1 MREDKMIDKI
11 YGELTTR
18 LASSDFN
25 FAKYKRDWGR
35 KNSVEF
41 NTLWSEIIDDIERL
55 AKTCTLKFYE
65 GRYYIFDNKIY
76 VPIEEKVVMKAFE
89 VTMRHQRV
97 MVIASSTTV
106 AKKNFCDVIRYYNPL
121 TPRKDMVA
129 FSNGVLDLRNF
140 NAEGRYRVEFYEDFS
155 PRFHVTYHH
164 PYPYNP
170 DAKCPMWKSFLHEV
184 LPDKDSRVVLQM
196 FLGLGLIQRSTVY
209 DECEGADSAK
219 VELCLILLGSG
230 ANGKSVIYQTAM
242 GIYGPKRISGVDYDD
257 LTATGDEGMR
267 SRTLLREA
275 LFNWSSDSDPR
286 TFGRKRTGVFKR
298 IVSGEPV
305 ADRKIGENVKENF
318 HMPYLVFNLNELPRS
333 DDQTLGFI
341 RRLQFVSF
349 DVTIPPHRQN
359 KALASDLKAE
369 YSGIFNWILRGAK
382 ELRRKKFVFPE
393 SAKQRQQVVLAQLQV
408 DPVSAWLNAY
418 RLRSERNIAGERCM
432 WVHNQKLLEHMW
444 QFCDDNDAERP
455 SKQKFGHTMTRKR
468 FDRKRLSDG
477 VYYRIYGGDEE
488 DMGERIIVSDS
499 GMESKESHEKLFY
512 IERDD

>member
-11 YGELTTR
+11 YGELTNR
-18 LASSDFN
+18 ISSSDFN
-25 FAKYKRDWGR
+25 FSKYKCDWGR
-35 KNSVEF
+35 KNSVEY

-55 AKTCTLKFYE
+55 AKSCTLKFYE

-97 MVIASSTTV
+97 MAVASSQTV

-129 FSNGVLDLRNF
+129 FTNGVLDLKNF
-140 NAEGRYRVEFYEDFS
+140 NEDGKYRVEFYEDFS
-155 PRFHVTYHH
+155 PRYHVTYYH
-164 PYPYNP
+164 PYPYDP
-170 DAKCPMWKSFLHEV
+170 DAKCKMWKSFLHEV

-209 DECEGADSAK
+209 DECEGSDSAK

-286 TFGRKRTGVFKR
+286 TFGRKRTGIFKR

-305 ADRKIGENVKENF
+305 TDRKIGENVKENF

-349 DVTIPPHRQN
+349 DVTIPPNKQN
-359 KALASDLKAE
+359 KALAVDLKSE

-382 ELRRKKFVFPE
+382 ELRRRKFVFPD

-408 DPVSAWLNAY
+408 DPTSAWLNAY
-418 RLRSERNIAGERCM
+418 RLRGERHIAGERCL
-432 WVHNQKLLEHMW
+432 WVHNQQLLNHLW

-455 SKQKFGHTMTRKR
+455 SKQMFGHAMTRKR
-468 FDRKRLSDG
+468 FDRKRMSDG

-488 DMGERIIVSDS
+488 DMAERIIVSAS
-499 GMESKESHEKLFY
+499 GMESKFSAEKLYY
-512 IERDD
+512 IENDD